1 MNDNSRG
8 RRVWPN
14 WLATLR
20 PDEITRA
27 RLTRSIADA
36 AAPFLSA
43 RQLTWWEVASDWASL
58 LTPVA
63 AAVAVLFAGLAL
75 GDRPVASPESSV
87 AASAEA
93 PRLEEFVDWASAE
106 ELPAA
111 FPEDSL
117 TSLDV
122 VLTSITTD
130 P

>member
-1 MNDNSRG
+1 MSED
-8 RRVWPN
+8 RRITRAWPK
-14 WLATLR
+14 WLETLR
-20 PDEITRA
+20 PDEITRV
-27 RLTRSIADA
+27 RLKRSIAEA
-36 AAPFLSA
+36 AAPLLGA

-75 GDRPVASPESSV
+75 GDRPVTRSEATFAV
-87 AASAEA
+87 SAES

>member
-8 RRVWPN
+8 TRGWPK
-14 WLATLR
+14 WLETLR
-20 PDEITRA
+20 PDEIMRA
-27 RLTRSIADA
+27 RLKRSIADA
-36 AAPFLSA
+36 AAPLLSA

-75 GDRPVASPESSV
+75 GDRPVARSQATIAV
-87 AASAEA
+87 SAET

-106 ELPAA
+106 EFPAA

-117 TSLDV
+117 NSLDV
-122 VLTSITTD
+122 VLASITAD

>member
-1 MNDNSRG
+1 MNDNRKGTSG
-8 RRVWPN
+8 WPK
-14 WLATLR
+14 WLETLR
-20 PDEITRA
+20 PDQITRA
-27 RLTRSIADA
+27 RLKRSIADA
-36 AAPFLSA
+36 AAPLLSA

-75 GDRPVASPESSV
+75 GDRPTTGTEAVIAV
-87 AASAEA
+87 SADA
-93 PRLEEFVDWASAE
+93 PRLEEFIDWASAE

-117 TSLDV
+117 TNLNV

>member
-1 MNDNSRG
+1 MNDNRKGTSG
-8 RRVWPN
+8 WPM
-14 WLATLR
+14 WLETLR
-20 PDEITRA
+20 PDQITRA
-27 RLTRSIADA
+27 RLKRSIAGA
-36 AAPFLSA
+36 AAPLLSA

-75 GDRPVASPESSV
+75 GDRPTTGTEAMMAV
-87 AASAEA
+87 SADA
-93 PRLEEFVDWASAE
+93 PRLEEFIDWASAE

-117 TSLDV
+117 TNLNV

>member
-1 MNDNSRG
+1 MNDNRKRTSG
-8 RRVWPN
+8 WPK
-14 WLATLR
+14 WLETLR
-20 PDEITRA
+20 PDQITRE
-27 RLTRSIADA
+27 RLKRSIADA
-36 AAPFLSA
+36 AAPLLSA

-75 GDRPVASPESSV
+75 GDRPTTGTDAMIAV
-87 AASAEA
+87 SADA
-93 PRLEEFVDWASAE
+93 PRLEEFIDWASAE
-106 ELPAA
+106 EFPAA

-117 TSLDV
+117 TNLNV

>member
-1 MNDNSRG
+1 MSDNRQGMRG
-8 RRVWPN
+8 WPS
-14 WLATLR
+14 WLETLR
-20 PDEITRA
+20 PDEITRS
-27 RLTRSIADA
+27 RLKRSVADA
-36 AAPFLSA
+36 AAPLLSA
-43 RQLTWWEVASDWASL
+43 RGLTWWEVASDWASL

-75 GDRPVASPESSV
+75 GDRPVARSEATLAV
-87 AASAEA
+87 SAEA
-93 PRLEEFVDWASAE
+93 PRLEEFIDWASAE

-111 FPEDSL
+111 FPHDSL

>member
-1 MNDNSRG
+1 MSDNRKGMRG
-8 RRVWPN
+8 WPS
-14 WLATLR
+14 WLETLR
-20 PDEITRA
+20 PDEITRS
-27 RLTRSIADA
+27 RLKRSVADA
-36 AAPFLSA
+36 AAPLLSA
-43 RQLTWWEVASDWASL
+43 RGLTWWEVASDWASL

-75 GDRPVASPESSV
+75 GDRPVARSEATLAV
-87 AASAEA
+87 SAEA
-93 PRLEEFVDWASAE
+93 PRLEEFIDWASAE

-111 FPEDSL
+111 FPDDSL

>member
-1 MNDNSRG
+1 MNDSSRG
-8 RRVWPN
+8 RRGWPN
-14 WLATLR
+14 WLETLR

-27 RLTRSIADA
+27 RLKRSIADA
-36 AAPFLSA
+36 AAPLLSA

-63 AAVAVLFAGLAL
+63 AAAAVLFAGLAL
-75 GDRPVASPESSV
+75 GDRPVARSEVTV
-87 AASAEA
+87 AESAEV
-93 PRLEEFVDWASAE
+93 PRLEEFIDWASAE

>member
-1 MNDNSRG
+1 MSDNRQGMRG
-8 RRVWPN
+8 WPS
-14 WLATLR
+14 WLETLR
-20 PDEITRA
+20 PDEITRS
-27 RLTRSIADA
+27 RLKRSVADA
-36 AAPFLSA
+36 AAPRLNA
-43 RQLTWWEVASDWASL
+43 RRLTWWEVASDWASL

-75 GDRPVASPESSV
+75 GDRPVARSEATLAV
-87 AASAEA
+87 SAEA
-93 PRLEEFVDWASAE
+93 PRLEEFIDWASAE

-111 FPEDSL
+111 FPDDSL

>member
-1 MNDNSRG
+1 MSDNRQGMRG
-8 RRVWPN
+8 WPS
-14 WLATLR
+14 WLETLR
-20 PDEITRA
+20 PDEITRS
-27 RLTRSIADA
+27 RLKRSVADA
-36 AAPFLSA
+36 AAPLLNA
-43 RQLTWWEVASDWASL
+43 RRLTWWEVASDWASL

-75 GDRPVASPESSV
+75 GDRPVARSEATLAV
-87 AASAEA
+87 SAEA
-93 PRLEEFVDWASAE
+93 PRLEEFIDWASAE

-111 FPEDSL
+111 FPDDSL

>member
-1 MNDNSRG
+1 MSED
-8 RRVWPN
+8 RRITRAWPK
-14 WLATLR
+14 WLETLR

-27 RLTRSIADA
+27 RLKRSIAEA
-36 AAPFLSA
+36 AAPLLGA

-75 GDRPVASPESSV
+75 GDRPVTRSEATFAV
-87 AASAEA
+87 SAES

>member
-1 MNDNSRG
+1 MNDNNRG
-8 RRVWPN
+8 RRGWPN
-14 WLATLR
+14 WLEALR
-20 PDEITRA
+20 PDAITGA
-27 RLTRSIADA
+27 RLKRSIADA
-36 AAPFLSA
+36 AAPLLKA
-43 RQLTWWEVASDWASL
+43 RQVTWWEVASDWASL

-63 AAVAVLFAGLAL
+63 AAAAVLFAGFAL
-75 GDRPVASPESSV
+75 GDRPVPRSDATIAVSV
-87 AASAEA
+87 EA
-93 PRLEEFVDWASAE
+93 PRLEEFIDWASAE

>member
-8 RRVWPN
+8 TRGWPK
-14 WLATLR
+14 WLETLR

-27 RLTRSIADA
+27 RLKRSISDA
-36 AAPFLSA
+36 AAPLLNS

-75 GDRPVASPESSV
+75 GARPVARSEATIAV
-87 AASAEA
+87 SAEA

-106 ELPAA
+106 EFPAA

-122 VLTSITTD
+122 VLTSITMD

>member
-1 MNDNSRG
+1 MNDNNRG
-8 RRVWPN
+8 RRGWPN
-14 WLATLR
+14 WLEALR
-20 PDEITRA
+20 PDAITGA
-27 RLTRSIADA
+27 RLKRSIADA
-36 AAPFLSA
+36 AAPLLKA

-63 AAVAVLFAGLAL
+63 AAAAVLFAGFAL
-75 GDRPVASPESSV
+75 GDRPVPRSDATIAVSV
-87 AASAEA
+87 EA
-93 PRLEEFVDWASAE
+93 PRLEEFIDWASAE

>member
-1 MNDNSRG
+1 MNDNRKGASG
-8 RRVWPN
+8 WPM
-14 WLATLR
+14 WLETLR
-20 PDEITRA
+20 PDQITRA
-27 RLTRSIADA
+27 RLKRSIADA
-36 AAPFLSA
+36 AAPLLSA

-75 GDRPVASPESSV
+75 GDRPTTGAEAVIAV
-87 AASAEA
+87 SADA
-93 PRLEEFVDWASAE
+93 PRLEEFIDWASAE

-117 TSLDV
+117 TNLNV

>member
-8 RRVWPN
+8 TRGWPK
-14 WLATLR
+14 WLETLR
-20 PDEITRA
+20 PDEIMRA
-27 RLTRSIADA
+27 RLKRSIADA
-36 AAPFLSA
+36 AAPLLSA

-75 GDRPVASPESSV
+75 GDRPVTRSQATIAV
-87 AASAEA
+87 SAET

-106 ELPAA
+106 EFPAA

-117 TSLDV
+117 NSLDV
-122 VLTSITTD
+122 VLASITAD

>member
-1 MNDNSRG
+1 MNDSSRG
-8 RRVWPN
+8 RRGWPN
-14 WLATLR
+14 WLETLR

-27 RLTRSIADA
+27 RLKRSIADA
-36 AAPFLSA
+36 AAPLLSA

-63 AAVAVLFAGLAL
+63 AAAAVLFAGLAL
-75 GDRPVASPESSV
+75 GDRPVARSEVTVAESPEV
-87 AASAEA
+87 
-93 PRLEEFVDWASAE
+93 PRLEEFIDWASAE